1 MKLTLFEINTLVNEL
16 ASLGVKCKVGKMQT
30 DVHHKKLP
38 YFERWLSNRDG
49 FVTLLNE
56 NIDYIGIE
64 DIVRMGPFFNIYC
77 LIENQHISEND
88 DNAYKLLDARPFFDL
103 NHGVITKLGWSG
115 GVLAD
120 FLTKDTT
127 LYNSFAKNIMKEEVR
142 RISIK
147 VANYA
152 CIIETRAWEAAGIVS
167 IYEVLDRIG
176 LNIKK
181 LLQQIH
187 LGNDIGT

>member
-64 DIVRMGPFFNIYC
+64 DIYEWDRF
-77 LIENQHISEND
+77 
-88 DNAYKLLDARPFFDL
+88 
-103 NHGVITKLGWSG
+103 
-115 GVLAD
+115 
-120 FLTKDTT
+120 
-127 LYNSFAKNIMKEEVR
+127 
-142 RISIK
+142 SIFI
-147 VANYA
+147 A
-152 CIIETRAWEAAGIVS
+152 
-167 IYEVLDRIG
+167 
-176 LNIKK
+176 
-181 LLQQIH
+181 
-187 LGNDIGT
+187 